1 MIKIF
6 PRDCQ
11 GCENLI
17 SYDMS
22 IDDITNICKINGCQ
36 VDDCD
41 RDFQYFKCPLDKKK
55 PEPEPKA
62 KDSDLWNIWE

>member
-6 PRDCQ
+6 PKDCQ

-22 IDDITNICKINGCQ
+22 IDDITNICKINGLQ
-36 VDDCD
+36 IDDCD
-41 RDFQYFKCPLDKKK
+41 RDFQYSNCPLGREK
-55 PEPEPKA
+55 PNPEPKSFTF
-62 KDSDLWNIWE
+62 DFWDTWY